1 MKNLLIIIQ
10 VRGVSREKA
19 RKNLIYLTGKLSM
32 DNLDKSSIQYKIN
45 IGFSYMEII
54 NDESQKC

>member
-32 DNLDKSSIQYKIN
+32 DNLDKSSILNSIKLILDSP
-45 IGFSYMEII
+45 IWRL
-54 NDESQKC
+54 